1 MASDNSPSFWDHLDE
16 LRSVIIRSLIVWAA
30 CFMLLFVL
38 KKYLFLFLFAPASSE
53 FVSYRLMCRL
63 AVWLHLPSLC
73 PSAFEVS
80 FINVELAAQFVVHLQ
95 AAFWGGLV
103 LASPFIVYQ
112 LYGFVLPALYE
123 RERRY
128 FGSVLVSAILLF
140 LCGVLLNYFIIF
152 PFTFRFLGTYQ
163 VYEGVVNQISLTSY
177 IGAILSMS
185 LIMGLLFEIPILA
198 YFLARMGVITAEMLK
213 RYRRH
218 AILAI
223 VILAA
228 VITPTGDAFTLM
240 LVSVPIWLLYEL
252 SIWIVKRQERLALT
266 RNNNHNLS

>member
-1 MASDNSPSFWDHLDE
+1 MASDASPSFWDHLDE
-16 LRSVIIRSLIVWAA
+16 LRSVIIRSLIVWAV
-30 CFMLLFVL
+30 CFVVLFSL
-38 KKYLFLFLFAPASSE
+38 KKILFTLLFAPSTSD

-63 AVWLHLPSLC
+63 SEWLRWTSLC
-73 PSAFEVS
+73 PEPLHVS
-80 FINVELAAQFVVHLQ
+80 FINVELAAQFVVHMQ

-103 LASPFIVYQ
+103 LASPYIVYK
-112 LYGFVLPALYE
+112 LYGFVLPALYD

-128 FGSVLVSAILLF
+128 LGSVLVSAILLF
-140 LCGVLLNYFIIF
+140 LCGILLNYFIIF

-163 VYEGVVNQISLTSY
+163 VYEGVVNQISLPSY
-177 IGAILSMS
+177 IGSILSMS
-185 LIMGLLFEIPILA
+185 LIMGLLFEIPVLA
-198 YFLARMGVITAEMLK
+198 YFLARMGIITADMLR

-218 AILAI
+218 AVIII

-252 SIWIVKRQERLALT
+252 SVWIVKRNQ
-266 RNNNHNLS
+266 